1 MLKYDAKLDERTTVR
16 CKEKY
21 LLLYDIFVMGERCLS
36 HVNIRCFCMV
46 FSWGLRHYIRVMMDW
61 GN

>member
-36 HVNIRCFCMV
+36 HV
-46 FSWGLRHYIRVMMDW
+46 
-61 GN
+61 